1 MVNPLTNVDWVE
13 KHEIMD
19 VLLNQQTKLTLE
31 PMEQGFEAEVVKLNS
46 GNESFVLKVWS
57 KRSKP
62 DIRFQFHLLNA
73 LHDRGVPVS
82 MPIGW
87 GINPN
92 GDQVLVTSF
101 NGMPV
106 LKVNEKKM
114 TVIAKILSQIHKIDI
129 IEIEKIQF
137 PKYDFQAYFF
147 PQIEDHSDLY
157 QILVPLI
164 QMANIRHDAIIHGDF
179 HLRNIVEANE
189 RYTVIDW
196 TNGQLGDRR
205 YDFAWSFILKMIYVT
220 ERYAVAYRNAYLL
233 ENNIKLE
240 ELEVFEALACLRW
253 LLLNRI
259 GGTPMGPN
267 TMKRIKGLLAKND
280 YLKDWNLLAKKQG

>member
-13 KHEIMD
+13 KHEMMD
-19 VLLNQQTKLTLE
+19 VLLNQQTMLTLQ
-31 PMEQGFEAEVVKLNS
+31 PIEQGFEAEVVKINS
-46 GNESFVLKVWS
+46 ENESFVLKVWS
-57 KRSKP
+57 KSSKP

-92 GDQVLVTSF
+92 ADQVLATSF

-106 LKVNEKKM
+106 LKVNAKKM
-114 TVIAKILSQIHKIDI
+114 AVIAKILSQIHKIDI
-129 IEIEKIQF
+129 VEIEKIQV
-137 PKYDFQAYFF
+137 PKYDFQAYFY
-147 PQIEDHSDLY
+147 PRIEDHSDLY
-157 QILVPLI
+157 QLLVHLI
-164 QMANIRHDAIIHGDF
+164 QMANIRHDTIIHGDF
-179 HLRNIVEANE
+179 HLRNIVEENE

-220 ERYAVAYRNAYLL
+220 ERYAVAFRNAYLL

-240 ELEVFEALACLRW
+240 ELEIFEALAYLRW

-267 TMKRIKGLLAKND
+267 TMKRVKGLLAKND
-280 YLKDWNLLAKKQG
+280 YLKDWNLLTKKQG